1 MVNGLAIE
9 DEIKAFQENLTKAWE
24 LLSVSYQY
32 FSHRIL
38 DVHSMQVLQDINLSV
53 GVDEIL
59 NQISEVREL
68 QNLQHVSYEMYID
81 PKIEIYL
88 TCISG

>member
-1 MVNGLAIE
+1 
-9 DEIKAFQENLTKAWE
+9 
-24 LLSVSYQY
+24 
-32 FSHRIL
+32 
-38 DVHSMQVLQDINLSV
+38 MQVLQDINLAV

-59 NQISEVREL
+59 NQINEVREL

-81 PKIEIYL
+81 PKIETYL